1 MPWGERQLLWD
12 CVTLLDDATAAEV
25 ERRGGLAAIA
35 ISHPHYYSAMVEW
48 GRRFG
53 CPVYLHAADA
63 EWIMR
68 PDPVVELWEGE
79 RKELGDGLTLIR
91 CGGHFEGG
99 TVLHW
104 AGGAGGR
111 GALLSGDIVQVI
123 PDRRHVGFM
132 YSYPNLIPLPAAEVE
147 AIRAALDPFA
157 FETLYGAWWGT
168 VIGGRQGR
176 GRALGR
182 ALRARGQRGLIAG
195 GLEDR
200 REQAREARLEVLLA
214 QRVHALGALLALLD
228 DAGLAQHLEVM
239 GAGRLR
245 HRDVEAAAG
254 APLDVVGHP
263 ADHQQPDRI
272 GERVEHGREL
282 DLVAAGMGWR
292 VGGEHDFS
300 SGCTTIVVLL
310 IRYDI
315 HRTTRIQI

>member
-1 MPWGERQLLWD
+1 MTHFICETCGVQFSASEAPPAGCPVCEDERQYVPESGQRWTTLEELRTDHANRIEAEGELTAIGTEPKFAIGQRALLVPWGERQLLWD

-25 ERRGGLAAIA
+25 ERRGGLAAIT

-111 GALLSGDIVQVI
+111 GALLTGDIVQVI

-132 YSYPNLIPLPAAEVE
+132 YSYPNLIPLPAAAVE

-157 FETLYGAWWGT
+157 YEALYGAWWGT
-168 VIGGRQGR
+168 VIEDGKGAVERS
-176 GRALGR
+176 A
-182 ALRARGQRGLIAG
+182 ARY
-195 GLEDR
+195 
-200 REQAREARLEVLLA
+200 
-214 QRVHALGALLALLD
+214 
-228 DAGLAQHLEVM
+228 
-239 GAGRLR
+239 
-245 HRDVEAAAG
+245 
-254 APLDVVGHP
+254 
-263 ADHQQPDRI
+263 
-272 GERVEHGREL
+272 
-282 DLVAAGMGWR
+282 VAA
-292 VGGEHDFS
+292 VS
-300 SGCTTIVVLL
+300 
-310 IRYDI
+310 
-315 HRTTRIQI
+315 